1 MNKDLI
7 EVLKLFLTKV
17 SNSSSLQKYSLDVH
31 IQSREVSI
39 IAPIPA
45 KESKTYKDFIS
56 ESIREY
62 MEEDFISFSDPQDP
76 FEEDIL
82 KITMEVKSFEDK
94 TMITIY
100 IQNDK

>member
-1 MNKDLI
+1 MNKHLI

-31 IQSREVSI
+31 IQSKEISI

-45 KESKTYKDFIS
+45 KESKTYKEFMAHAIKMTILCTNSDEIYGQKIIS
-56 ESIREY
+56 E
-62 MEEDFISFSDPQDP
+62 
-76 FEEDIL
+76 
-82 KITMEVKSFEDK
+82 VKAFEDK